1 MFGIGIGFRTIKT
14 AVGTG
19 ASIAIAELLSLS
31 FSPSAG
37 IMTILCI
44 QPTKKRSLRTAL
56 SRILACMQGL
66 FLASLLFLW
75 FGYHPIT
82 LVGLFLVHI
91 PLLVRL
97 RLQESL
103 VTSTVVV
110 FHLYT
115 AKELTVPFLLNE
127 IQLILIGVGVAL
139 LLNLYM
145 PSNELKLKK
154 VTQNIESNFQMIF
167 RQLAFFVRSGDTA
180 WSGKELVETAQL
192 LEQARNIAMQML
204 ENQLLRKQDKHYRY
218 VKMRERQFER
228 IEQMLPLVSS
238 IDLHVKQC
246 HDVADLFDYLSAH
259 LSDNPQQLLEYWKSK
274 RDVFK
279 EMDLPASRDEFETRA
294 SLYALLNDMEQY
306 ILIEMEAN

>member
-1 MFGIGIGFRTIKT
+1 MFNIGFRTIKT
-14 AVGTG
+14 ALGTG

-44 QPTKKRSLRTAL
+44 QPTKKRSLRTAF
-56 SRILACMQGL
+56 SRISACIMGL
-66 FLASLLFLW
+66 SLGTLLFLL
-75 FGYHPIT
+75 FGYHPLT
-82 LVGLFLVHI
+82 LVGLFLIHI
-91 PLLVRL
+91 PLLVRF

-103 VTSTVVV
+103 LTSTVVV

-115 AKELTVPFLLNE
+115 AKEFTLPFIWNE

-145 PSNELKLKK
+145 PSKEGKLKEYA
-154 VTQNIESNFQMIF
+154 QHIETNFQMIF
-167 RQLAFFVRSGDTA
+167 RQLAFFVRSGDTT

-192 LEQARNIAMQML
+192 LEQAKDIANQTL
-204 ENQLLRKQDKHYRY
+204 ENHLLRKQDKHYRY
-218 VKMRERQFER
+218 FKMRERQFER

-238 IDLHVKQC
+238 IDLHVRQC
-246 HDVADLFDYLSAH
+246 HDIADLFEYLAAH
-259 LSDNPQQLLEYWKSK
+259 LTDDPQHLLDYWRNK
-274 RDVFK
+274 RDIFK

-294 SLYALLNDMEQY
+294 SLFALLNDMEQY
-306 ILIEMEAN
+306 ILIEMESN

>member
-1 MFGIGIGFRTIKT
+1 MLSIGFRTIKT

-19 ASIAIAELLSLS
+19 ASIALAELLSLN

-44 QPTKKRSLRTAL
+44 QPTKKRSLRTAF
-56 SRILACMQGL
+56 SRILACVVGL
-66 FLASLLFLW
+66 LLASLLFLL

-82 LVGLFLVHI
+82 LVGLFLIHI
-91 PLLVRL
+91 PLLVKF

-103 VTSTVVV
+103 LTSTVVV

-115 AKELTVPFLLNE
+115 AKQLTVPFIWNE

-145 PSNELKLKK
+145 PSKESKLLELKE
-154 VTQNIESNFQMIF
+154 NIESNFQMIF
-167 RQLAFFVRSGDTA
+167 RQLAFFVRSGDTT
-180 WSGKELVETAQL
+180 WSGKELVVTDQL
-192 LEQARNIAMQML
+192 LEQARDIAIQTL

-218 VKMRERQFER
+218 FKMRERQFER

-246 HDVADLFDYLSAH
+246 HDIADLFDYLSAH
-259 LSDNPQQLLEYWKSK
+259 LTDDPRHLFEYWEGK

-294 SLYALLNDMEQY
+294 SLFALLNDVEQY
-306 ILIEMEAN
+306 ILIEMESI